1 MLIEGERKIY
11 AYLEERNARWSTP
24 EDREVYLQGI
34 REAKR
39 NEQIMEAV
47 RHLNEKICVVEIE
60 YKYVVEDE
68 NQEATTYDSKTRK
81 IQSKNCGLF

>member
-1 MLIEGERKIY
+1 
-11 AYLEERNARWSTP
+11 
-24 EDREVYLQGI
+24 LQGI

-60 YKYVVEDE
+60 YKYVVED
-68 NQEATTYDSKTRK
+68 
-81 IQSKNCGLF
+81 